1 MTQKYWGIL
10 KKKKY
15 LFAGAGEEGDPAPL
29 PWPGLAAV
37 TGGARLAPQTAVRGV
52 LEADLAQR
60 EADQEG
66 HRPHLP

>member
-1 MTQKYWGIL
+1 MGYFE
-10 KKKKY
+10 KKKY

-37 TGGARLAPQTAVRGV
+37 TGGARLTSQTAVCGV

-66 HRPHLP
+66 HCPHLP